1 MQITVNLI
9 DLLLALLILVGV
21 VLGVVL
27 VVFVF
32 RLIQTLK
39 HLSQLTTDLHDPLT
53 QTAEKLPALIRRIDS
68 ISLDVEVLAK
78 SAHESVPTILL
89 DTKAITSTARAGV
102 EIVGSAAEN
111 ITSGV
116 TSFFSPDRE
125 RPDNVSS
132 IIGIISQVLNI
143 VGLFTNSIKPKQPS
157 TFSRRSKRRR
167 H

>member
-39 HLSQLTTDLHDPLT
+39 HLSQL
-53 QTAEKLPALIRRIDS
+53 PALIRRIDS
-68 ISLDVEVLAK
+68 ISLDVEVLTK